1 MSTTSATSTTGVARI
16 NRTQARVLASA
27 EFDRFAALT
36 ASLTPTEWATATDCI
51 GWDVRTMVLHVLGS
65 ADAQASPL
73 VFLHQLRRG
82 LPLNKEIDSHH
93 WVDGLNELQI
103 RERSQLTAEEVVAQL
118 GAVGAKA
125 VKGRFGTPLPMRYT
139 PVPFGNPIGWKPVNY
154 LLEVGFTRDVW
165 AHRIDIHAVIG
176 RPMDID
182 PVHDGCLVADIV
194 REWAELHGEPFD
206 LHLTGAAGGTFSQGR
221 GGEHVEMD
229 ALEFI
234 LTLSGRLPGAGVM
247 RHPLPL

>member
-1 MSTTSATSTTGVARI
+1 MSTTSTTGVTRI
-16 NRTQARVLASA
+16 NRKEARVLASA
-27 EFDRFAALT
+27 EFERFAALT
-36 ASLTPTEWATATDCI
+36 ASLIPEEWATDTDCV
-51 GWDVRTMVLHVLGS
+51 GWDVRKMVLHVLGS

-103 RERSQLTAEEVVAQL
+103 RERSELSNDEVVAQL
-118 GAVGAKA
+118 EAVGAKA

-139 PVPFGNPIGWKPVNY
+139 PVPFGDPIGWKPVNY

-165 AHRIDIHAVIG
+165 AHRIDIHAAIG
-176 RPMDID
+176 RHMELD
-182 PVHDGCLVADIV
+182 PAHDGRLVADIV
-194 REWAELHGEPFD
+194 GEWAELHGEPFD
-206 LHLTGAAGGTFSQGR
+206 LHLTGTAGGTFSQGE

-229 ALEFI
+229 ALDFI
-234 LTLSGRLPGAGVM
+234 RTLSGRLPGAGVM

>member
-1 MSTTSATSTTGVARI
+1 MNATSTTGFVRI
-16 NRTQARVLASA
+16 SRSEARVLASA
-27 EFDRFAALT
+27 EFERFAALT
-36 ASLTPTEWATATDCI
+36 ASLTLREWATDTDCV
-51 GWDVRTMVLHVLGS
+51 GWDVRRVVLHVLGS

-103 RERSQLTAEEVVAQL
+103 RERSGLSNEEVVAQL
-118 GAVGAKA
+118 ETVGEKA
-125 VKGRFGTPLPMRYT
+125 VKGRFGTPLPMRYA
-139 PVPFGNPIGWKPVNY
+139 PVPFGAPIGWKPVNY

-176 RPMDID
+176 RPMELDRQ
-182 PVHDGCLVADIV
+182 HDGRLVADIA
-194 REWAELHGEPFD
+194 REWAELHGEAFD
-206 LHLTGAAGGTFSQGR
+206 LHLTGAAGGTFRQGE

-229 ALEFI
+229 ALDFI
-234 LTLSGRLPGAGVM
+234 RTLSGRLPGTGVM